1 MRTNLFLLVLGI
13 CIFSF
18 TAIKGQDTPVEVEK
32 STKIE
37 LVNGKEYYFHTVL
50 KKQTLFS
57 IAKAYNVTVDDILIA
72 NPTAKDGI
80 KKKQVL
86 LIPFNKPKIESNIT
100 KINYIQ
106 YSVKKGETLYSIAKN
121 FNTTVEQ
128 ITSDNPEVKDGLK
141 DGQILKIQDNNK
153 PTTQFTEHKVI
164 KDETLYSISKKY
176 NVLVDEIQRNNP
188 NISSGIKEGM
198 NLKIPI
204 TTNNNTNNTV
214 IVVKDTVKKQITN
227 IEIDTNVC
235 NKNKSDNKTINI
247 ALLLPFYTTYFQN
260 NDLNAADNYLTNKKP
275 FTYLQIYEGFLLAV
289 DSLKKAGINANV
301 YVFDTDEDTIKTQ
314 KIIKKSEFSTM
325 DIVLGPLFPN
335 NVKQVA
341 KQTIKSKVPI
351 ISPVSSEE
359 EITKGFTNVFQATPS
374 TSTQLSVITNYIVNH
389 HSEDNIIFVHNN
401 ASNLKEQILFLKDT
415 LICLLKQKNIQ
426 PIADKTGKMIYFKE
440 VIINGN
446 NLQKVNFCLDPN
458 RTNVVISF
466 IVGEPLVAN
475 LVRVLNEKTNKN
487 KIVLFGL
494 PGWRNYDNIETE
506 YFQNL
511 NLHLFS
517 SWFIDYEREDIKNFI
532 RAFRNQFG
540 TEPDRYAFLGYDL
553 GIQFIGLRSK
563 YGENFYNCIQNKDIN
578 GLQFDMNFKSQ
589 GKNNGLENKNVFI
602 YKYEDY
608 NLKLISE

>member
-1 MRTNLFLLVLGI
+1 MRTKLFLLVLGI

-18 TAIKGQDTPVEVEK
+18 TPIKAQETPIEVEI

-37 LVNGKEYYFHTVL
+37 LVNGKEFYFHTVL
-50 KKQTLFS
+50 KKQTLYS
-57 IAKAYNVTVDDILIA
+57 IAKAYNVSVDDILIA
-72 NPTAKDGI
+72 NPYAKDGI

-86 LIPFNKPKIESNIT
+86 LIPFNKPKVESNIT
-100 KINYIQ
+100 KANYIQ
-106 YSVKKGETLYSIAKN
+106 YSVKKGETLYSIAKS
-121 FNTTVEQ
+121 FNSTVEQ
-128 ITSDNPEVKDGLK
+128 ITLDNPEVKDGLK
-141 DGQILKIQDNNK
+141 EGQILKIQDNNK

-176 NVLVDEIQRNNP
+176 NVLVDDIQRNNP

-198 NLKIPI
+198 ILKIPI
-204 TTNNNTNNTV
+204 STNNKANNTV
-214 IVVKDTVKKQITN
+214 IIVKDTVKKQITN
-227 IEIDTNVC
+227 IETDTNVC
-235 NKNKSDNKTINI
+235 NNNKSDNKKINI

-260 NDLNAADNYLTNKKP
+260 NDLSAADNYLTNKKP

-289 DSLKKAGINANV
+289 DSLKKAGVNANV
-301 YVFDTDEDTIKTQ
+301 YVYDTDEDTIKTNT
-314 KIIKKSEFSTM
+314 ILKKPEFNSM
-325 DIVLGPLFPN
+325 DIVIGPLFPN
-335 NVKQVA
+335 NVKQIA
-341 KQTIKSKVPI
+341 KHTSKSKIPV

-359 EITKGFTNVFQATPS
+359 EIIKGFSNVFQATPS

-389 HSEDNIIFVHNN
+389 HNGDNIIFVHNN
-401 ASNLKEQILFLKDT
+401 AANLKEQILFLKDT
-415 LICLLKQKNIQ
+415 LTSLLKLKNIQ
-426 PIADKTGKMIYFKE
+426 PFADKTGKMIYFKE
-440 VIINGN
+440 IILNSN
-446 NLQKVNFCLDPN
+446 NLQKVNFGLDPN
-458 RTNVVISF
+458 KTNVVISF

-487 KIVLFGL
+487 RIVLFGL
-494 PGWRNYDNIETE
+494 PGWRNYENIETE

-532 RAFRNQFG
+532 RAFRSQFG

-553 GIQFIGLRSK
+553 GIQFLGLYNK
-563 YGENFYNCIQNKDIN
+563 YGENFYNCIQNKDIK

-589 GKNNGLENKNVFI
+589 GKKNGLENKNVFI

-608 NLKLISE
+608 NLKLITE

>member
-1 MRTNLFLLVLGI
+1 MRTKLFLLVLGI
-13 CIFSF
+13 CILSHS
-18 TAIKGQDTPVEVEK
+18 AIKAQDTPVEVEK

-37 LVNGKEYYFHTVL
+37 LVNGKEFYFHTVL
-50 KKQTLFS
+50 KKQTLYS
-57 IAKAYNVTVDDILIA
+57 IAKAYNVSVDDILIA
-72 NPTAKDGI
+72 NPSAKDGI

-86 LIPFNKPKIESNIT
+86 LIPFNKPKVESNIT
-100 KINYIQ
+100 KANYIQ
-106 YSVKKGETLYSIAKN
+106 YSVKKGETLYSIAKS
-121 FNTTVEQ
+121 FNSTVEQ
-128 ITSDNPEVKDGLK
+128 ITLDNPEVKDGLK

-176 NVLVDEIQRNNP
+176 NVLVDDIQRNNP

-198 NLKIPI
+198 ILKIPI

-227 IEIDTNVC
+227 IETDTNVC

-247 ALLLPFYTTYFQN
+247 GLLLPFYTTYFQN
-260 NDLNAADNYLTNKKP
+260 NDLSAADNYLTNKKP

-289 DSLKKAGINANV
+289 DSLKKAGVNANV
-301 YVFDTDEDTIKTQ
+301 YVYDTDEDTIKTN
-314 KIIKKSEFSTM
+314 KILKKSEFNSM

-341 KQTIKSKVPI
+341 KHTSKFKIPL

-359 EITKGFTNVFQATPS
+359 EITKGYTNVFQATPS

-389 HSEDNIIFVHNN
+389 HNGDNIIFVHNN
-401 ASNLKEQILFLKDT
+401 AANLKEQILFLKDT
-415 LICLLKQKNIQ
+415 LTSLLKLKNIQ
-426 PIADKTGKMIYFKE
+426 PFADKTGKMIYFKE
-440 VIINGN
+440 IILNSN
-446 NLQKVNFCLDPN
+446 NLQKVNFGLDPN
-458 RTNVVISF
+458 KTNVVISF

-487 KIVLFGL
+487 RIVLFGL

-532 RAFRNQFG
+532 RAFRSQFG

-553 GIQFIGLRSK
+553 GIQFLGLYSK
-563 YGENFYNCIQNKDIN
+563 YGKNFHNCIQNKDIK

-589 GKNNGLENKNVFI
+589 GKKNGLENKNVFI

-608 NLKLISE
+608 NLKLITE